1 MIAETVCSAVAAAG
15 LGIAVVTAY
24 RKRYL
29 TAARIAAY
37 ALVPL
42 GLVMTGVV
50 EWLAD
55 TAFSPIA
62 WAGFGVLGLSWL
74 MFATTRAV
82 ERRRGGTRKERK
94 AAREAAAPAATSPGA
109 SAPALG
115 QSTRA
120 QSPAPRQKPAAQGTT
135 TSATSRPSSRSTES
149 DRSDHALTVGPRFPC
164 ARMFSLGVDRV
175 RPVRCVII
183 AARCWTR
190 HRAMPRRSRTSRA
203 DASSPYPSH
212 R

>member
-29 TAARIAAY
+29 TATRIAAY

-55 TAFSPIA
+55 TAFSPTA

-74 MFATTRAV
+74 LFATTRTV

-94 AAREAAAPAATSPGA
+94 AARESAAPAATAPGA

-115 QSTRA
+115 QAPSRG
-120 QSPAPRQKPAAQGTT
+120 QSPAPRQKAAAQGDDDF
-135 TSATSRPSSRSTES
+135 S
-149 DRSDHALTVGPRFPC
+149 DIEAILKKHG
-164 ARMFSLGVDRV
+164 
-175 RPVRCVII
+175 I
-183 AARCWTR
+183 
-190 HRAMPRRSRTSRA
+190 
-203 DASSPYPSH
+203 
-212 R
+212 